1 MEFLYC
7 SGADLSRDFASLPAY
22 DLKIHAHKQSAFSRA
37 SANELALELYRLGVF
52 NPEYAPQAEIMLSL
66 MEFEGKDKALA
77 TIRENGRKLSVM
89 KENLV

>member
-1 MEFLYC
+1 MLVHIFKAL
-7 SGADLSRDFASLPAY
+7 L
-22 DLKIHAHKQSAFSRA
+22 
-37 SANELALELYRLGVF
+37 ANELALELYRLGVF